1 MKRLVNLLSMMCCL
15 LLVACSSDD
24 EMSNDPVSVPET
36 VEVQLGFD
44 GDPISISESPLTR
57 AGEKKKIYG
66 INVYYREGE
75 NGNYQN
81 YAYGLFDNVADMK
94 ISLISS
100 YTYKFECTIVQEDK
114 DNLYI
119 YNNSYSSPFETYYSW
134 SSVYSTEL
142 KNKFIVSTTS
152 NAYLSGIK
160 YGTTST
166 NNGNKSW
173 PSTDRLYGELTN
185 YIPTNGGTAV
195 INMKRTA
202 FGAKFVINPPAD
214 GSLNI
219 DVYKGEYL
227 FSQTISSTDAQI
239 IDESIYTFSDVYACW
254 SRQEDY
260 TQNFTLK
267 LTWNRGNGA
276 TQTFDKTITMK
287 RNVMTTVNVS
297 VSGSTGDSSIGFNEE
312 NTPMG
317 AATVNVLF
325 DGGSQDDNNVDP
337 K

>member
-1 MKRLVNLLSMMCCL
+1 MMCGL

-24 EMSNDPVSVPET
+24 EMSNDPVSESET

-44 GDPISISESPLTR
+44 GDPISTSESPLTR

-75 NGNYQN
+75 NGYYRH

-94 ISLISS
+94 ISLISK
-100 YTYKFECTIVQEDK
+100 YNYKFECTIVQDDK
-114 DNLYI
+114 DELSKDYQGYWYPFNH
-119 YNNSYSSPFETYYSW
+119 NN
-134 SSVYSTEL
+134 YSTPL
-142 KNKFIVSTTS
+142 DNKFYVSTISTH
-152 NAYLSGIK
+152 YLNNIY
-160 YGTTST
+160 YGLSYTKG
-166 NNGNKSW
+166 NNIEY
-173 PSTDRLYGELTN
+173 PRLDRLYGEL
-185 YIPTNGGTAV
+185 YSYVPTDGGTAI

-202 FGAKFVINPPAD
+202 FGAKFIINPPAD
-214 GSLNI
+214 GSLNVKVDYI
-219 DVYKGEYL
+219 
-227 FSQTISSTDAQI
+227 FSTTISSTDAQI
-239 IDESIYTFSDVYACW
+239 IDESIYTFSDVYNCW
-254 SRQEDY
+254 NMQEDF
-260 TQNFTLK
+260 TQNFGLR

-317 AATVNVLF
+317 AATVNVTF
-325 DGGSQDDNNVDP
+325 GGGSQDDNNVDP